1 MFIELLVGLFIAFSM
16 FLAGFSVQ
24 TIKKLI
30 KVILTFI
37 LSLLNKLGIKINYKE
52 RDLNVDKTLF
62 IDYPNIKA
70 VKRGALGM
78 KKKRSINLFAVILVG
93 ISLLLI
99 ILNLS
104 VVTNNMITNWLAS
117 LIQGIGINI
126 DAIDMNTIY
135 TAAVFSVLSFGLT
148 KLLTQWKETSDIR
161 KEIKKQKRKK
171 DILNEMSSKELIEEA
186 EKKDRFKMN
195 GGK

>member
-62 IDYPNIKA
+62 IVYPNIIA

-195 GGK
+195 GGN